1 MDPGGGTL
9 SRTEEKKKDWE
20 RGTQTTDLEGS
31 TLSKTEEKE
40 KDWEHSI
47 LYQGRDEGTLSI
59 QVLKCDGRKEKWID
73 IQKEVP

>member
-1 MDPGGGTL
+1 MD
-9 SRTEEKKKDWE
+9 
-20 RGTQTTDLEGS
+20 TDLEGS
-31 TLSKTEEKE
+31 TLSETEEKE

-59 QVLKCDGRKEKWID
+59 QVLKCDGREEKWID